1 LTGQIS
7 ASVEK
12 DFLSTFYLPLPGY
25 PISYQ
30 IDNVVMQCELVF
42 KKNILVFGKYDLVFC
57 YPDTVN
63 ELEPGYSAASL
74 TRTFCEPI
82 LLTGSDILE
91 MLSGGIIDIQAAF
104 GQPLHVRI
112 KLGKP
117 LNLKPWE
124 RLKSLLLRKTW
135 VEVVIEG
142 RITAEIARNHRNTD
156 LEIEEFQSHTR
167 ACITV
172 EQDDMAIQQKEAA
185 IDLEALAEQVQKIIS
200 RRQEEKTSLD
210 LEAMTEL
217 VQKIISRRQEE
228 KTSLDLEAMTEL
240 VQKIISR
247 RQEEKASKDEA
258 ARQEACAERSN
269 APKQDAIPPGQGE
282 PEVLNTAKVTE
293 LVLNILHA
301 REAARAI
308 QEQHRSQRPNTSE
321 RQGYFN
327 APHPEATRYPRASA
341 REPACGWGGVGCP
354 PVPVQMPLEQI
365 PSRPGFEAVIH
376 NPPPKPPGAGG

>member
-1 LTGQIS
+1 
-7 ASVEK
+7 
-12 DFLSTFYLPLPGY
+12 
-25 PISYQ
+25 
-30 IDNVVMQCELVF
+30 
-42 KKNILVFGKYDLVFC
+42 
-57 YPDTVN
+57 
-63 ELEPGYSAASL
+63 
-74 TRTFCEPI
+74 
-82 LLTGSDILE
+82 

-185 IDLEALAEQVQKIIS
+185 IDLEALAEQ
-200 RRQEEKTSLD
+200 
-210 LEAMTEL
+210 
-217 VQKIISRRQEE
+217 
-228 KTSLDLEAMTEL
+228 